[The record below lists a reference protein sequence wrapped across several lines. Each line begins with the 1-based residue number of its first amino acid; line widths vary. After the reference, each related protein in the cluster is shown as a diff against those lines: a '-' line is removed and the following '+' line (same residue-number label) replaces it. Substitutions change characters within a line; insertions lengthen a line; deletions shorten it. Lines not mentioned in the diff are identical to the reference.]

1 MVKKLIKHDIRAFAR
16 TMLPV
21 EIIVVALGLFCRFI
35 QFFESR
41 TTAYEIAQFSA
52 IAAFVLAILAA
63 LFMAFFTGVSR
74 FYKNLFTNEGYL
86 SMTLP
91 VTPAQHILS
100 KTVVSLLYTVLT
112 CLVILLSASLA
123 SMGELLF
130 ETVKAGNYLLGKLI
144 SLVGGTNFAF
154 WIVEGIL
161 LLCVYTV
168 NTYLLWY
175 ACLSIGQRAKKNR
188 ALAGVGVYF
197 AYYFIRQIFGTF
209 LVILFTVF
217 AQTELFRSIGY
228 YLDRHPVFTIHTFLI
243 GFTVIYVLFSLL
255 YFAIANRMLSKK
267 LNLE

>member
-1 MVKKLIKHDIRAFAR
+1 MVRKLIKHDIRAFAR

-41 TTAYEIAQFSA
+41 STAYIIAQFSA
-52 IAAFVLAILAA
+52 VGAFVIAILAA

-100 KTVVSLLYTVLT
+100 KTVVSMIFTAIT
-112 CLVILLSASLA
+112 CLVIVLSVSV
-123 SMGELLF
+123 SMMGDLLF

-144 SLVGGTNFAF
+144 RLIGGANFTFYTIEAVVF
-154 WIVEGIL
+154 F
-161 LLCVYTV
+161 CVFTAR
-168 NTYLLWY
+168 TFLLWY

-188 ALAGVGVYF
+188 ALAGVGIFF
-197 AYYFIRQIFGTF
+197 AYYFIRQILGTV
-209 LVILFTVF
+209 LVILMDAF
-217 AQTELFRSIGY
+217 AETDLYFRIMDY
-228 YLDRHPVFTIHTFLI
+228 VDKHPHGCLHAADCFMI
-243 GFTVIYVLFSLL
+243 VIYALFALL
-255 YFAIANRMLSKK
+255 YFATANRMLSKK